1 MQLTRFSDL
10 ALRLLLYL
18 ASRDRPMEAVVTARG
33 AATRFNVPYT
43 HMVKVAHQ
51 LGLQGLITT
60 SKGKGG
66 GLRLSQPPQQIR
78 LGEVLRQTEPKT
90 PIIDCFT
97 QACPLRFDCLLKEAL
112 DRAYGAFFAEMDRYT
127 LAEMAR
133 MPALQALVQLTLG
146 PASEDPGNPEN

>member
-18 ASRDRPMEAVVTARG
+18 ASRDRPMDAVVTARG
-33 AATRFNVPYT
+33 AATLFNVPYT
-43 HMVKVAHQ
+43 HMVKVVHQ
-51 LGLQGLITT
+51 LGQQGLITT

-66 GLRLSQPPQQIR
+66 GLRLSQPERIR
-78 LGEVLRQTEPKT
+78 LGEVLRLTEPKT

-97 QACPLRFDCLLKEAL
+97 QARPLRFDCLLKEAL

-127 LAEMAR
+127 LAEIAT
-133 MPALQALVQLTLG
+133 MPALRPLVQLT
-146 PASEDPGNPEN
+146 PSVEPN

>member
-33 AATRFNVPYT
+33 AATLFNVPYT
-43 HMVKVAHQ
+43 HMVKVVHH
-51 LGLQGLITT
+51 LGLQRLITT

-66 GLRLSQPPQQIR
+66 GLRLSHPPERIR

-97 QACPLRFDCLLKEAL
+97 QECPLAFDCSLKEAL

-127 LAEMAR
+127 LAEIAK
-133 MPALQALVQLTLG
+133 MPALRTLVQLA
-146 PASEDPGNPEN
+146 PNIERN